1 MIRAGT
7 GGAGF
12 MNRPRRRLLGPRPPR
27 KGSQRVQAPLP
38 PPSAPGFIELYR
50 SAAAAARAEIIA
62 GLLAPAAA
70 IAPKYFYD
78 RLGSSLFAAICLTD
92 EYYPTR
98 TEALLFEAHGA
109 DIARAIGPG
118 ACLIDLGAGDC
129 GKAGRLMAG
138 LAPDHYVAV
147 DISVDYVR
155 EAIQALARQHPSV
168 RMTGIGADFSH
179 RLDLGPNLPLSR
191 RWFFYPGS
199 SIGNFDPVQARAFLT
214 RLRAQTD
221 AEGGLLIGIDLV
233 KPVAVLEA
241 AYDDRLGIT
250 AAFNLNVLAHLNRL
264 LGSDFDIRQ
273 WRHRALFNAAASRIE
288 MHLEAREPTRV
299 GWAGGERHWQSG
311 ERIHTENSYKFS
323 VDGFAALLGS
333 AGYRVEHVWRDPNDW
348 FALVLARPAGSDPEF
363 RVAD

>member
-1 MIRAGT
+1 M
-7 GGAGF
+7 
-12 MNRPRRRLLGPRPPR
+12 
-27 KGSQRVQAPLP
+27 QAPIAP
-38 PPSAPGFIELYR
+38 NSAPVVIDLHR
-50 SAAAAARAEIIA
+50 ADVAAARAEIVG
-62 GLLAPAAA
+62 GLLAPAAT

-98 TEALLFEAHGA
+98 TEAMLFEAHGA
-109 DIARAIGPG
+109 DIARTIGPG

-129 GKAGRLMAG
+129 GKAGRLMAQ
-138 LAPDHYVAV
+138 LAPAHYVAV

-155 EAIQALARQHPSV
+155 EALQALARQHPAV
-168 RMTGIGADFSH
+168 RMTGIGTDFSQ
-179 RLDLGPNLPLSR
+179 RLELAPNLPAER

-199 SIGNFDPVQARAFLT
+199 SIGNFDPVEARAFLS

-221 AEGGLLIGIDLV
+221 AGGGLLIGVDLL

-273 WRHRALFNAAASRIE
+273 WRHLARFDAAASRIE
-288 MHLEAREPTRV
+288 MHLQAREPARV
-299 GWAGGERHWQSG
+299 RWPGGERLWQAG

-323 VDGFAALLGS
+323 VEGFSALLGV
-333 AGYRVEHVWRDPNDW
+333 AGYRVDHVWRDPREW
-348 FALVLARPAGSDPEF
+348 FALVLARPAGSGAGF